1 MIYERSCS
9 TTGAA
14 LWARDWKLISMNNN
28 FWNVEMLVQ
37 NVIVKN
43 EKDFLV
49 NNSYELVKNLANTK
63 SIYEDKNNNK
73 FKNKLVKAIRDMLLQ
88 YYIDIHKI
96 S

>member
-1 MIYERSCS
+1 
-9 TTGAA
+9 
-14 LWARDWKLISMNNN
+14 
-28 FWNVEMLVQ
+28 MLVQ

-49 NNSYELVKNLANTK
+49 NNSYELVKNFANTK
-63 SIYEDKNNNK
+63 SIYEGKNNNK